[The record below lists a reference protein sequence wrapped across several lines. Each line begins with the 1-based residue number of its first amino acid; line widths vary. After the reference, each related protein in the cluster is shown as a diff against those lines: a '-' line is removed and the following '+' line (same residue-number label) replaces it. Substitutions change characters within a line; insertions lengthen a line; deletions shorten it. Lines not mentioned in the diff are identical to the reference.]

1 MIRIA
6 TKKDI
11 FRLAS
16 FLRICNV
23 DLTVRQAAQ
32 ALADGEIMVWDDN
45 GYASNLVSDFSY
57 SFASIIW
64 GHKDKTDL
72 QLFLF
77 IGPKTCTK
85 DIDAYKTLFAQYS
98 DHHQL
103 LETTH
108 SLYVFGRV
116 TQDAVCF
123 FKEQGYLFGE
133 GLIPLKSMV
142 RHPIAAT
149 SLADEKDR
157 PAINVLVSK
166 VAQEIGSQLPVN
178 LHLSL
183 SKNDYVHMLLDS
195 SNISVVT
202 YEKDM
207 LVGFATGCVIHIDN
221 KTVGQVLCVYV
232 IPNYRGSNLEES
244 LLTSLLAELDKRSVN
259 SMEIYWQSL
268 GTAADNIF
276 LNVLKRI
283 STSYQYRGIHL
294 FKPSLA
300 VEKIGTTFLFG

>member
-32 ALADGEIMVWDDN
+32 ALADGEIMVCDD
-45 GYASNLVSDFSY
+45 SNTSNAVSDFCCP
-57 SFASIIW
+57 FTSIIW
-64 GHKDKTDL
+64 AYKSETDL

-77 IGPKTCTK
+77 ISSKAYTK
-85 DIDAYKTLFAQYS
+85 DSGAYQKLFTQYS
-98 DHHQL
+98 NRQL
-103 LETTH
+103 LRMAH
-108 SLYVFGRV
+108 SLYIFGKV
-116 TQDAVCF
+116 TKDATCF
-123 FKEQGYLFGE
+123 FREQGYIFSE
-133 GLIPLKSMV
+133 GLIPLRSLV

-166 VAQEIGSQLPVN
+166 VAQEIESQLPVN

-202 YEKDM
+202 YKKDI
-207 LVGFATGCVIHIDN
+207 LVGFATGRIIHTGN
-221 KTVGQVLCVYV
+221 KTVGQVLCVY
-232 IPNYRGSNLEES
+232 IMPNYRSSNLEES
-244 LLTSLLAELDKRSVN
+244 LLTSLLAELNKRSVN

-268 GTAADNIF
+268 GTAADDIF
-276 LNVLKRI
+276 SNVLKRI
-283 STSYQYRGIHL
+283 SPNYQYRGIHL
-294 FKPSLA
+294 FKSSLA
-300 VEKIGTTFLFG
+300 VGKISTTSLFG